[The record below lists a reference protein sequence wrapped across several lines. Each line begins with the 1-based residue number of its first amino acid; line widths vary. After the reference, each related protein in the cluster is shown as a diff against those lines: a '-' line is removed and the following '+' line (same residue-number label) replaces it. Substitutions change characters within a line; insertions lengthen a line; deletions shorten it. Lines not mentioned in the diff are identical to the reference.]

1 MFTRPTW
8 IWCLALTYREEHCM
22 FVLVME
28 CLRVL
33 FWALCFLLFMF
44 HLSAE
49 QSWRWF
55 WPSGSAELPLVS
67 PVCFSSLLVVCLSL
81 SVCQCRLRLGVAD
94 LHSAHL
100 LLPHLRSIY
109 TDHQLPVFSRSFP
122 SRLHQIV
129 VKPSAVTPSLFS
141 RPPQTGHTDRPVQPR
156 LLSHQNLRSDDPLLL
171 PHFEFLDVCLSPVSA
186 LWVQFWTQADVISC
200 MSLVSF
206 RIDYWRIL
214 LSGHKRVLKVF
225 RWFRVPQLELKLENV
240 AILHQF
246 SSSDFKVPL
255 RNTPSN
261 LSAVFKQKISQKTGS
276 DGSFISDS

>member
-1 MFTRPTW
+1 MF
-8 IWCLALTYREEHCM
+8 L
-22 FVLVME
+22 LVME

-33 FWALCFLLFMF
+33 FWALCFLFFMF

-49 QSWRWF
+49 QLWRWF
-55 WPSGSAELPLVS
+55 RPSGSAELPLVS

-100 LLPHLRSIY
+100 RSIY
-109 TDHQLPVFSRSFP
+109 TDHQLHVFSRSFP

-141 RPPQTGHTDRPVQPR
+141 RPPQTGHMDRPVQPR

-200 MSLVSF
+200 MSLVSL

-261 LSAVFKQKISQKTGS
+261 LSAVFKQ
-276 DGSFISDS
+276 

>member
-1 MFTRPTW
+1 MSGSDLQGRTLHVSFSDGVPQGFVLGPLL
-8 IWCLALTYREEHCM
+8 LALYVSPLGWTVVEMILTVRICRASSCFSCLFLLPSCCM
-22 FVLVME
+22 FVSL
-28 CLRVL
+28 CLSVSSQVGRGWPTFCSPAAPSPAV
-33 FWALCFLLFMF
+33 
-44 HLSAE
+44 HLH
-49 QSWRWF
+49 R
-55 WPSGSAELPLVS
+55 S
-67 PVCFSSLLVVCLSL
+67 PVTCL
-81 SVCQCRLRLGVAD
+81 Q
-94 LHSAHL
+94 
-100 LLPHLRSIY
+100 
-109 TDHQLPVFSRSFP
+109 PVFPLQSSPDRCESIRGNTKSVFSP
-122 SRLHQIV
+122 S
-129 VKPSAVTPSLFS
+129 S
-141 RPPQTGHTDRPVQPR
+141 DRPHGPAR
-156 LLSHQNLRSDDPLLL
+156 PASPHQNLRSDDPLLL

-276 DGSFISDS
+276 DGSFITDS

>member
-1 MFTRPTW
+1 MILTARICRASSCFS
-8 IWCLALTYREEHCM
+8 CLFLLPSCCM
-22 FVLVME
+22 FV
-28 CLRVL
+28 
-33 FWALCFLLFMF
+33 
-44 HLSAE
+44 
-49 QSWRWF
+49 
-55 WPSGSAELPLVS
+55 
-67 PVCFSSLLVVCLSL
+67 SLCLSV
-81 SVCQCRLRLGVAD
+81 SSQVGRGWPTFCSPAVH
-94 LHSAHL
+94 LH
-100 LLPHLRSIY
+100 
-109 TDHQLPVFSRSFP
+109 DHQLPVFSRSFP

-141 RPPQTGHTDRPVQPR
+141 RPPQTGHTDRPRPA
-156 LLSHQNLRSDDPLLL
+156 SPHQNLCSDDPLLL

-200 MSLVSF
+200 MSLVSL

-276 DGSFISDS
+276 AGSFITDS